1 MTTYTTDIQP
11 NGILAFRGPDSIK
24 FLQGQTTCHLDEL
37 TDTNAIYGAFCNPKG
52 RIKTTFL
59 LLKESDEDLLML
71 VDKQQIDYVRD
82 ELKMYIAFF
91 KSEITDLTDDYRL
104 IGALNGNE
112 DNHSGVATFSL
123 TRSDDRITISI
134 PGSSNRSLILL
145 SNTVADE
152 LQLNITQTN
161 QWYLEDIQAGLI
173 WTSEAERE
181 KFLPHDINLPGLGGV
196 SYDKGC
202 YTGQEIV
209 ARMHY
214 RGNPKYTTAVLTTTN
229 PEVVFESPLKAEI
242 SPDKVK
248 SIGHPVGNAI
258 SDGEN
263 TIILASIVKDVLEQ
277 QEIKLS
283 IQKERTIL
291 CSINKPNLG

>member
-11 NGILAFRGPDSIK
+11 NGVLAFRGPDSIK

-37 TDTNAIYGAFCNPKG
+37 TDSNAIYGALCNPKG

-59 LLKESDEDLLML
+59 LLKESDEDVLML
-71 VDKQQIDYVRD
+71 VNNHQADYIRD

-91 KSEITDLTDDYRL
+91 KSEIIDVTDEYKLYGAIEDADNTTSQSTGFTLVRDGNLISIRFPGPPKRSLELVSNITAGDDL
-104 IGALNGNE
+104 PN
-112 DNHSGVATFSL
+112 L
-123 TRSDDRITISI
+123 TR
-134 PGSSNRSLILL
+134 
-145 SNTVADE
+145 
-152 LQLNITQTN
+152 TQ
-161 QWYLEDIQAGLI
+161 QWYLADIQTGLI
-173 WTSEAERE
+173 WTTESERE

-214 RGNPKYTTAVLTTTN
+214 RGNPKYTTAILTTTAI
-229 PEVVFESPLKAEI
+229 EADIQSPLKAI
-242 SPDKVK
+242 LSPDKIK

-258 SDGEN
+258 TDGEK
-263 TIILASIVKDVLEQ
+263 TIFLASIVKDFLEQ

-283 IQKERTIL
+283 IDTERTIL
-291 CSINKPNLG
+291 CNISKPIHG